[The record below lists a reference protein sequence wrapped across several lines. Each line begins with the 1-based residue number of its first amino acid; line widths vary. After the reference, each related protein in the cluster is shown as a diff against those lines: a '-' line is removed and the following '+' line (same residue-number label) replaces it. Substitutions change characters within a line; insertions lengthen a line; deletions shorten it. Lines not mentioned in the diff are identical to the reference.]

1 VVKIDQ
7 KIVGQFVITED
18 QKETL
23 VLNEKTQRPDEL
35 NGRTYKLKTPLSESA
50 LYVTIN
56 NYEVNGQLRPFE
68 VFINSKDM
76 SHFQWVIALTRVMSA
91 VFRKGGEVNFLIDEL
106 KSVHDPKGGYF
117 DKGRY
122 VTSLVSAIGDVVE
135 THLTSL
141 GLYVKDTS
149 MQQVALEMVTE
160 KMSKLKD
167 APVNDGFPE
176 NATMCSKC
184 NHRSV
189 VIMDNCS
196 TCLNCSDSK
205 CG

>member
-1 VVKIDQ
+1 MTKIDQ
-7 KIVGQFVITED
+7 PIVSYSLVKKDEVS
-18 QKETL
+18 ETVP
-23 VLNEKTQRPDEL
+23 VLNEKMLRPEEL
-35 NGRTYKLKTPLSESA
+35 SGRTYKLKTPLSESA

-56 NYEVNGQLRPFE
+56 NCEVNGQLKPFE
-68 VFINSKDM
+68 IFINSKDM

-122 VTSLVSAIGDVVE
+122 VPSLVSAIGDVLE

-149 MQQVALEMVTE
+149 MQAVALDMVNE
-160 KMSKLKD
+160 KLKGKKD
-167 APVNDGFPE
+167 ATPNGAILCNSCNEVSVVLMDGC
-176 NATMCSKC
+176 ATCLSCGSSKC
-184 NHRSV
+184 S
-189 VIMDNCS
+189 
-196 TCLNCSDSK
+196 
-205 CG
+205 